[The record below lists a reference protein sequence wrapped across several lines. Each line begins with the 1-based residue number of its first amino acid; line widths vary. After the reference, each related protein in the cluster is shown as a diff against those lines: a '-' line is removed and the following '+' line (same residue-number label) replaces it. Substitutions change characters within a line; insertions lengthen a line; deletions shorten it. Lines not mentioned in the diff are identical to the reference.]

1 MRADLIELSF
11 ERAAER
17 CADLTPLVY
26 ARLFAQQ
33 PQMEALFCMDGNQ
46 QVRGEMLSQVI
57 RAILDFVDQRV
68 YAATLIHSESM
79 NHEGYGVPPA
89 VFSSFFGVVAE
100 TLEDLLQADWTRDM
114 ALAWRELLADLERY
128 VQHPDA
134 PIVATG
140 R

>member
-1 MRADLIELSF
+1 MRGDLIELSF
-11 ERAAER
+11 ELAAER

-33 PQMEALFCMDGNQ
+33 PQMEALFCMDANQ

-57 RAILDFVDQRV
+57 RAMLDFVDQRL

-89 VFSSFFGVVAE
+89 VFGSFFAVVAE
-100 TLEDLLQADWTRDM
+100 AVEDLLQADWTPDM
-114 ALAWRELLADLERY
+114 AQAWRDLLVGLERY
-128 VQHPDA
+128 VQHPGA
-134 PIVATG
+134 PMVATG